1 MDTNIYNKNL
11 ANAKPNYERKED
23 IFQTQKAK
31 MTSLKATQKSKLFG
45 GKKSNTPDEIGLN
58 QVLKH
63 KFKKIM
69 IEYLLINF
77 DFQRKNLSNI

>member
-1 MDTNIYNKNL
+1 M
-11 ANAKPNYERKED
+11 PNQTRSKKRRY
-23 IFQTQKAK
+23 IQTQKAK

-58 QVLKH
+58 QVLKD
-63 KFKKIM
+63 KIQIFM